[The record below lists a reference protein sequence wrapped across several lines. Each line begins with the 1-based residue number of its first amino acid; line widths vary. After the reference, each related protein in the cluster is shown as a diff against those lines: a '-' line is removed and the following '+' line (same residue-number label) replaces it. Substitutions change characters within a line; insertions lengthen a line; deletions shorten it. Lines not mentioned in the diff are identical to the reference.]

1 MHALIHLRSEPLFP
15 VLIKSA
21 RGRTVR
27 DSWEHIM
34 IDTVVIQPGSDTG
47 EPSVAGVSWAAVT
60 AGAIVSCALTL
71 VLLAFGIGLG
81 LSVVSPW
88 AGSGVSATTFKI
100 GTGLYLV
107 VIAML
112 SSSIGGYIAGR
123 LRSRWIGVHG
133 DEVYFR
139 DTAHGFIAWA
149 FASVL
154 GAILLASPASSLLGG
169 TAAGVTQGAI
179 SSASQASPMDGYVDT
194 LMRSDAPT
202 AQNPGQTPANAS
214 EQRSETA
221 RLFTSSF
228 KNGGDLKPA
237 DRAYVSKVVAAR
249 TGLSQADA
257 DKRVN
262 DVVTQ
267 VKADMDAARKATAQ
281 LAFWLTASLLIG
293 AFCASLAATEG
304 GGLRDGTWRRRS
316 AR

>member
-1 MHALIHLRSEPLFP
+1 
-15 VLIKSA
+15 
-21 RGRTVR
+21 
-27 DSWEHIM
+27 M
-34 IDTVVIQPGSDTG
+34 IDTVVIQPGADTG
-47 EPSVAGVSWAAVT
+47 EPSVAGVSWGAVA

-71 VLLAFGIGLG
+71 VVLAFGIGLG

-88 AGSGVSATTFKI
+88 GGLGVSATTFKI

-123 LRSRWIGVHG
+123 LRSRWIGVHS

-149 FASVL
+149 FATVL
-154 GAILLASPASSLLGG
+154 GAVLLASPASSLLGG
-169 TAAGVTQGAI
+169 AAAGVTQGAV
-179 SSASQASPMDGYVDT
+179 SSASQAGPMDGYVDT
-194 LMRSDAPT
+194 LMRSDAP
-202 AQNPGQTPANAS
+202 AAPNPGQNPGNAS
-214 EQRSETA
+214 DSRGEMV

-228 KNGGDLKPA
+228 RNGGDLKPA
-237 DRAYVSKVVAAR
+237 DRAYVSKLVAAR
-249 TGLSQADA
+249 TGLNQADA

-267 VKADMDAARKATAQ
+267 AKADMDAARKAAAQ

-304 GGLRDGTWRRRS
+304 GGLRDGTWRRRPT
-316 AR
+316 R

>member
-1 MHALIHLRSEPLFP
+1 
-15 VLIKSA
+15 
-21 RGRTVR
+21 
-27 DSWEHIM
+27 M
-34 IDTVVIQPGSDTG
+34 IDTVVIQPGADTG
-47 EPSVAGVSWAAVT
+47 EPSVAGVSWAAIA
-60 AGAIVSCALTL
+60 AGAVVSCALTF
-71 VLLAFGIGLG
+71 VLIAFGIGLG

-88 AGSGVSATTFKI
+88 SGSGISTTTFKI

-139 DTAHGFIAWA
+139 DTAHGFVAWA

-154 GAILLASPASSLLGG
+154 GAVLLATPASSLLNGSV
-169 TAAGVTQGAI
+169 TGVTQGAV
-179 SSASQASPMDGYVDT
+179 SSTSQTGPMDGYVDM
-194 LMRSDAPT
+194 LLRSDAPS
-202 AQNPGQTPANAS
+202 AQNAGNAADS
-214 EQRSETA
+214 RGEMV
-221 RLFTSSF
+221 RLFSSSF
-228 KNGGDLKPA
+228 RNGGDLKPA
-237 DRAYVSKVVAAR
+237 DRDYVSKVVAAR

-267 VKADMDAARKATAQ
+267 AKADTDAARKATAQ

-304 GGLRDGTWRRRS
+304 GGLRDGTWRRRP

>member
-1 MHALIHLRSEPLFP
+1 L
-15 VLIKSA
+15 
-21 RGRTVR
+21 
-27 DSWEHIM
+27 
-34 IDTVVIQPGSDTG
+34 IDTVVIQPGADTG
-47 EPSVAGVSWAAVT
+47 EPSVAGVSWAAVA

-71 VLLAFGIGLG
+71 VLIAFGIGLG

-123 LRSRWIGVHG
+123 LRSRWIGVHS

-139 DTAHGFIAWA
+139 DTAHGFVAWA
-149 FASVL
+149 FATVL
-154 GAILLASPASSLLGG
+154 GAVLLASPASSLLGG
-169 TAAGVTQGAI
+169 TAAGVTQGAAT
-179 SSASQASPMDGYVDT
+179 SASRAGPMDGYVDT
-194 LMRSDAPT
+194 LLRSDAP
-202 AQNPGQTPANAS
+202 APQNSGQNSVNAS
-214 EQRSETA
+214 DSRGEMV

-228 KNGGDLKPA
+228 RNGGDLKPA
-237 DRAYVSKVVAAR
+237 DREYVSKVVAAR

-257 DKRVN
+257 DKRVS

-267 VKADMDAARKATAQ
+267 AKADIDAARKATAQ

-304 GGLRDGTWRRRS
+304 GGLRDGTWRRR
-316 AR
+316 ATR

>member
-1 MHALIHLRSEPLFP
+1 MFLLLLI
-15 VLIKSA
+15 SA
-21 RGRTVR
+21 CDHGRRTKC
-27 DSWEHIM
+27 WEQTM
-34 IDTVVIQPGSDTG
+34 IDTVVVQPAVDTG

-60 AGAIVSCALTL
+60 AGAVVSCALTL
-71 VLLAFGIGLG
+71 VLIAFGIGLG

-88 AGSGVSATTFKI
+88 AGSGISATTFKI

-123 LRSRWIGVHG
+123 LRSRWIGVHT

-169 TAAGVTQGAI
+169 AASGASQGA
-179 SSASQASPMDGYVDT
+179 SAAASRSGPMEGYVDT
-194 LMRSDAPT
+194 LLRSDAP
-202 AQNPGQTPANAS
+202 AAPNADNS
-214 EQRSETA
+214 RDSRGEMV
-221 RLFTSSF
+221 RLFSNSF
-228 KNGGDLKPA
+228 RNGGELKPA
-237 DRAYVSKVVAAR
+237 DSQYVAKVVAAR

-257 DKRVN
+257 EKRVN
-262 DVVTQ
+262 EVVTQ
-267 VKADMDAARKATAQ
+267 IKADTDAARKATAQ

-304 GGLRDGTWRRRS
+304 GGLRDGTWGNR
-316 AR
+316 ARVNPALR

>member
-1 MHALIHLRSEPLFP
+1 
-15 VLIKSA
+15 
-21 RGRTVR
+21 
-27 DSWEHIM
+27 M
-34 IDTVVIQPGSDTG
+34 IDTVVVQPGIDTG
-47 EPSVAGVSWAAVT
+47 EPSVSGVSWPAVA
-60 AGAIVSCALTL
+60 AGAVVSCALTL

-88 AGSGVSATTFKI
+88 SGAGVSSTTFKI
-100 GTGLYLV
+100 GTGLYLI

-123 LRSRWIGVHG
+123 LRTRWTGVHS

-154 GAILLASPASSLLGG
+154 GAVLLASPASSLIGG
-169 TAAGVTQGAI
+169 AASGVSQAATSA
-179 SSASQASPMDGYVDT
+179 ASQSGPMDGYIDT
-194 LMRSDAPT
+194 LLRAD
-202 AQNPGQTPANAS
+202 TPAPAGTANAPDPRG
-214 EQRSETA
+214 EMT

-228 KNGGDLKPA
+228 RNGGELKPA
-237 DRAYVSKVVAAR
+237 DKTYVSKVVAAR

-267 VKADMDAARKATAQ
+267 VKSDTDAARKATAQ
-281 LAFWLTASLLIG
+281 LAFWLVASLLIG

-304 GGLRDGTWRRRS
+304 GGLRDGTWHRGVRR
-316 AR
+316 